1 MFDLAW
7 KRKKRCFSY
16 RKRRIRRRLTLAA
29 ICVAL
34 IGYGVIRAF
43 NEWIEPQLQVV
54 ARQQSSIA
62 LNNITT
68 RIIAS
73 MTYDSRS
80 LVRIERDEQGY
91 ITTLDVDTNA
101 LNELLYE
108 MLQTVDAS
116 LEAAQEGKNDPTLDQ
131 TLYETGVLYQLPLGY
146 LTHLPFLSSVGPK
159 IDIRFRMM
167 NDVRGYFRLNC
178 EPYGLNNTLL
188 RLDLVIELK
197 AEVLTVL
204 SISEYAHTIEL
215 PIVME
220 IIHGQVPQAYQNW
233 TSPSMQGG
241 VQTTESSIS

>member
-1 MFDLAW
+1 ML
-7 KRKKRCFSY
+7 
-16 RKRRIRRRLTLAA
+16 LAA
-29 ICVAL
+29 LCSAAIA
-34 IGYGVIRAF
+34 YGGVRAF
-43 NEWIEPQLQVV
+43 NRWIEPQLQVI

-68 RIIAS
+68 RILAS
-73 MTYDSRS
+73 MTYDSS
-80 LVRIERDEQGY
+80 ALVRIERDEQGY
-91 ITTLDVDTNA
+91 ITTLDMDTNA

-108 MLQTVDAS
+108 MLRTVDAS
-116 LEAAQEGKNDPTLDQ
+116 LEAAQEGENDPTLDQ
-131 TLYETGVLYQLPLGY
+131 TLYENGVIYQLPLGY

-167 NDVRGYFRLNC
+167 NDVSGHFQLNC

-204 SISEYAHTIEL
+204 SISEYAHTIHL

-220 IIHGQVPQAYQNW
+220 IIHGQVPQAYQSW
-233 TSPSMQGG
+233 TSPSLQGG
-241 VQTTESSIS
+241 EMEPTTIS

>member
-62 LNNITT
+62 LNNIT
-68 RIIAS
+68 I
-73 MTYDSRS
+73 
-80 LVRIERDEQGY
+80 RIERDEQGY

-131 TLYETGVLYQLPLGY
+131 TLYENGVIYQLPLGY